1 VKAEIG
7 DLQECWALPVT
18 RYFVFVGSTLGALLL
33 IVSWYCPAPLAVF
46 DDRPRIMT
54 TAAIRIKSERK
65 WPEKI
70 EFDTS
75 QPTIAP
81 PAGEAPPVAA
91 LPALPQPGE
100 TTGRPRFEALAQL
113 TPDTR
118 LTATRHRAVQIK
130 RRLAG
135 TSRSNR
141 VARVPVVNRLAR
153 LGSGEA
159 CCQFGWTN
167 NWQPRPNA
175 VSRKHAMPLGS
186 TNWLAFSER

>member
-1 VKAEIG
+1 
-7 DLQECWALPVT
+7 
-18 RYFVFVGSTLGALLL
+18 VFVGSTLGALLL

-75 QPTIAP
+75 QPTIVP

-91 LPALPQPGE
+91 PPALPQPGE
-100 TTGRPRFEALAQL
+100 TAGNPRFEALAQS

-118 LTATRHRAVQIK
+118 LAATRHRAVQIK

-141 VARVPVVNRLAR
+141 VTRVPVVNRLAR
-153 LGSGEA
+153 LDSGEA

-167 NWQPRPNA
+167 NWQPGPNA
-175 VSRKHAMPLGS
+175 VSRKHAMPLRS
-186 TNWLAFSER
+186 TSWLAFSER

>member
-33 IVSWYCPAPLAVF
+33 IVSWCCPAPLAVF

-75 QPTIAP
+75 QPTIVP

-91 LPALPQPGE
+91 PPALPQPWGDS
-100 TTGRPRFEALAQL
+100 GQPPFRGFGSVDPGHPARRNSASS
-113 TPDTR
+113 
-118 LTATRHRAVQIK
+118 RANQA
-130 RRLAG
+130 LAG

-153 LGSGEA
+153 LDSGEA

-167 NWQPRPNA
+167 NWQPGPNA
-175 VSRKHAMPLGS
+175 VSRKHGMPLGS
-186 TNWLAFSER
+186 TSWLAFSER